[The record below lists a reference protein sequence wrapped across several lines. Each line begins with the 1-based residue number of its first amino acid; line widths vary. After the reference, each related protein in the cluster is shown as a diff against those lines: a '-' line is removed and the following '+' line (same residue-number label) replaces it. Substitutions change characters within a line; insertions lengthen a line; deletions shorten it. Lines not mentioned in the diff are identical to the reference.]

1 MVSECKAM
9 SKHSLLLNKSKQIHL
24 NEEGWM
30 KTSPLNLKQHALNI
44 LKVISILCKTEKWK
58 PES

>member
-1 MVSECKAM
+1 M

-58 PES
+58 LES